1 MRKAIIKGMRAIGF
15 WLLLAG
21 VAAAQDAP
29 EPGKIAFL
37 KGDYAGAMA
46 IWLPLAEDGDAHARF
61 NVGLLYDEGLGV
73 PRNPVAARRWWALA
87 ADQGLAVADHNI
99 GLLELELAASEND
112 EGDASTAIFHL
123 TRASDA
129 GHLASSYTLGKIY
142 ELGVGV
148 PADQEMSL
156 RLIRR
161 AAEGGNARAQ
171 YNMGKRYRD
180 GDGVDQDSRLAAEWF
195 RRAALAGHPGG
206 QDHYA
211 RRLRD
216 ADGVEK
222 NEIMAMA
229 MAILAARAGY
239 DEAREL
245 ANEMKV
251 PLDLAQLDKAFALAN
266 SFIAQ
271 TSSGPVE

>member
-1 MRKAIIKGMRAIGF
+1 MRTSIINGLSAIGV
-15 WLLLAG
+15 WLLLGGIAS
-21 VAAAQDAP
+21 AQDAP

-61 NVGLLYDEGLGV
+61 NVGLLHDEGLGV
-73 PRNPVAARRWWALA
+73 PRNPLEARRWWNMA
-87 ADQGLAVADHNI
+87 AEQGLAVADHNI
-99 GLLELELAASEND
+99 GLLELELAASETD
-112 EGDASTAIFHL
+112 EGDTGRAIHHL
-123 TRASDA
+123 KRASDA
-129 GHLASSYTLGKIY
+129 GYLASSYTLGKIY

-148 PADQEMSL
+148 PADQDMSVQL
-156 RLIRR
+156 VRR
-161 AAEGGNARAQ
+161 AAEGGHARAQ

-180 GDGVDQDSRLAAEWF
+180 GTGVEQDSRLAAEWF

-222 NEIMAMA
+222 NEILAMA
-229 MAILAARAGY
+229 MAILAARAGHE
-239 DEAREL
+239 EAREL

-266 SFIAQ
+266 AFIPQ
-271 TSSGPVE
+271 TSSGPAE